1 MVDSGDLSYCL
12 GIQMMR
18 WRELKIILLT
28 QDKYILDIITQ
39 FDTSDCKHVFTSK
52 RFLELSSQKQ

>member
-28 QDKYILDIITQ
+28 QDKYILDILTQ
-39 FDTSDCKHVFTSK
+39 FDTSDCKNVFTSK
-52 RFLELSSQKQ
+52 SFLELSSQK